1 MDQGGSACDFKSFK
15 KIRITKPKVQLKM
28 DLNKLFEKKENIKIS
43 ISKTDS
49 NNTNQIDQLKVKLKD
64 VENEIKMLKGI
75 IIS

>member
-49 NNTNQIDQLKVKLKD
+49 NNTN
-64 VENEIKMLKGI
+64 
-75 IIS
+75 